1 MLLPAADHD
10 LHRNMIRVHLC
21 QCSKPRVPPT
31 VGTSGAGLPRM
42 ADVGDHREKA
52 VLIEGPDPTVAA
64 GAQQGEPQRSRDLGM
79 VLPKTVEQPRRLWR
93 ASPAGA
99 DQE

>member
-1 MLLPAADHD
+1 
-10 LHRNMIRVHLC
+10 MIRVDLC

-42 ADVGDHREKA
+42 ADVGDHRERA

-64 GAQQGEPQRSRDLGM
+64 SAQQGEPQRSGHLGT
-79 VLPKTVEQPRRLWR
+79 VLPKAVEQPRRPWR
-93 ASPAGA
+93 APPAGEA
-99 DQE
+99 QE